1 MSEKQSVWEQLK
13 KVPVKDMVE
22 EKNKLKYISWAM
34 AWSALCDNYP
44 DAMFEKHINEQGF
57 PYFKDDNGY
66 CFTKVTVTVG
76 SKSLTEMLPV
86 LNYANKP
93 IQNPNSFEVNTS
105 LQRCFA
111 KAIALHGMG
120 VTIYSGEDLADIPNE
135 TTPEPTQKKPGTS
148 KPAAKPKQNEKD
160 KLSAW
165 ASDVNEKVENDSPYS
180 KEKIFTDYKD
190 KQIEALDNIKSV
202 SGLETWKAQTLEWRN
217 KMKTEAPALKKELEA
232 YYKIKKVQIEE
243 SSFSQPIEQ
252 HEEIPI

>member
-13 KVPVKDMVE
+13 QVPVNDMVE

-44 DAMFEKHINEQGF
+44 DATFEKHINEQGF

-76 SKSLTEMLPV
+76 TKSLTEMLPV

-93 IQNPNSFEVNTS
+93 IKDPNSFEVNTS

-120 VTIYSGEDLADIPNE
+120 VTVYSGEDLADIPHE
-135 TTPEPTQKKPGTS
+135 TTPEPTKQKPGTS
-148 KPAAKPKQNEKD
+148 KAAPKPPQNEKD

-165 ASDVNEKVENDSPYS
+165 ASDVNETVENDSPYS
-180 KEKIFTDYKD
+180 KDKVFLQYKE
-190 KQIEALDNIKSV
+190 KQIKALDSIKSV
-202 SGLETWKAQTLEWRN
+202 AGLEKWKAETYSSRQ
-217 KMKTEAPALKKELEA
+217 KMKTEAPNQKKELEA
-232 YYKIKKVQIEE
+232 YFKIKKAQIEN
-243 SSFSQPIEQ
+243 SSYSQPIET